1 MIYVL
6 GTEKRAGAGGWAA
19 HRGHHTPMAPGT
31 RLVSPPQAWLPC
43 RMPHGLAP
51 GAAPAGHR
59 GMNREKGQG
68 CASTILP
75 LAKDPKQPQPSG
87 GSPGQPRQERGRAGL
102 RAGAGTEAFLCSCL
116 SAPATPR
123 GCWCPTLAAL
133 RQPPPPA
140 LPGAGPALRL
150 AVPPASNPQ
159 RSLLSPPRVLRE
171 QRRGEEPPARPWGK
185 RPRNQKLDRNK
196 NETRKKKKKIVKK
209 IVTKGKT
216 TNSLAKYKDLESD
229 GATTASLEHRG
240 HGHAPPASSTTRL
253 GALGA
258 QRAGVRPSPCPGGE
272 EEGWPGARTAQCS
285 PHPRRGFGE
294 GG

>member
-1 MIYVL
+1 MLPTGRGHRARPASRTGHGATLIYVL

-196 NETRKKKKKIVKK
+196 NETRKKKK
-209 IVTKGKT
+209 
-216 TNSLAKYKDLESD
+216 S
-229 GATTASLEHRG
+229 
-240 HGHAPPASSTTRL
+240 
-253 GALGA
+253 
-258 QRAGVRPSPCPGGE
+258 
-272 EEGWPGARTAQCS
+272 
-285 PHPRRGFGE
+285 
-294 GG
+294 